1 MAGQAKKDALPSAAT
16 GYAIGF
22 IVLCTVVYIL
32 NIAAQV
38 MVPLFIA
45 VMIWYLINAIAR
57 GLSGLGAYG
66 VRIPRFVCFLFAI
79 LLLLAGLWAMF
90 ALIRQNAAHVIAAA
104 PVYQANFQAIWPKL
118 VGLLGLQYVPT
129 AGEIVQYINLP
140 NIIRPLVTTFTG
152 IAGKT
157 LEVLFFTG
165 FLLYEQ
171 RFFNRKIAEMIENQR
186 FEDKF
191 RHILHNIDI
200 KMQHYIAVKALVSL
214 LAGAVTYLILRLAG
228 MNFAAF
234 WGLMA
239 FFLHFIPYVGTVAAI
254 GLPSLMALVQFG
266 DVGMFLSVALTLS
279 VALMLIGHILDT
291 RLLGDRLNLSPICI
305 LVSIAMWG
313 MIWGVPGMF
322 LSVPILAII
331 VISMSQFDKTRP
343 FAILLSK
350 DGRVEKQHRKS
361 A

>member
-1 MAGQAKKDALPSAAT
+1 
-16 GYAIGF
+16 
-22 IVLCTVVYIL
+22 
-32 NIAAQV
+32 
-38 MVPLFIA
+38 
-45 VMIWYLINAIAR
+45 
-57 GLSGLGAYG
+57 
-66 VRIPRFVCFLFAI
+66 
-79 LLLLAGLWAMF
+79 
-90 ALIRQNAAHVIAAA
+90 
-104 PVYQANFQAIWPKL
+104 
-118 VGLLGLQYVPT
+118 
-129 AGEIVQYINLP
+129 
-140 NIIRPLVTTFTG
+140 
-152 IAGKT
+152 
-157 LEVLFFTG
+157 
-165 FLLYEQ
+165 
-171 RFFNRKIAEMIENQR
+171 
-186 FEDKF
+186 
-191 RHILHNIDI
+191 
-200 KMQHYIAVKALVSL
+200 
-214 LAGAVTYLILRLAG
+214 

-291 RLLGDRLNLSPICI
+291 RLLGDRPNLSPICI